1 MDTRPRTRAPE
12 HGRPTPRG
20 HAATHQRRMKTFTS
34 IKERKISTIAKYYK
48 KASRVVTYLNT
59 ENQRWVSAES
69 GDVWV
74 PDGASR
80 AGAELQEAPSQPSA
94 RIAGAR
100 RVQPGQPIF
109 SRKQESS
116 CCCLKLPTRS
126 FRPKET
132 RPPASLRPRRWP
144 LRDRGRPGTEADKGL
159 PRSGQGE
166 TPAPRPGGSVGLRDR
181 RGDPVHPV
189 RQRGQGP
196 FCLAFHTPRPEAAS
210 ESGLQNLQVLTP
222 GPSRGLGDLV
232 VPGSRRP
239 DRAGGCGDCA
249 ACVRGWCVR
258 VCVWSVN
265 ACNIVCVCECAFVSG
280 VWCVCSICVCVC
292 DV

>member
-1 MDTRPRTRAPE
+1 
-12 HGRPTPRG
+12 
-20 HAATHQRRMKTFTS
+20 MKTFTS

-132 RPPASLRPRRWP
+132 GRRLRSGHGVGPCVTVVAPGRKRIKGCRGQDRERPPPHALE
-144 LRDRGRPGTEADKGL
+144 EA
-159 PRSGQGE
+159 
-166 TPAPRPGGSVGLRDR
+166 
-181 RGDPVHPV
+181 
-189 RQRGQGP
+189 
-196 FCLAFHTPRPEAAS
+196 
-210 ESGLQNLQVLTP
+210 
-222 GPSRGLGDLV
+222 
-232 VPGSRRP
+232 
-239 DRAGGCGDCA
+239 
-249 ACVRGWCVR
+249 
-258 VCVWSVN
+258 
-265 ACNIVCVCECAFVSG
+265 
-280 VWCVCSICVCVC
+280 
-292 DV
+292 